1 MFNTNIPIYGILI
14 VLSLLINIII
24 VLKTYNKKHYTIIEI
39 IGALTYENM
48 GIILGAKLLTYL
60 NNYSI
65 HSEFNFYATGL
76 TSLGGVLGAIIFLLL
91 FAFQFKKD
99 IKEIM
104 NTFML
109 PIPLMYS
116 ISKIG
121 CFIAGCCHGVEYNG
135 ILHITYNYSKIAPNN
150 TNLFPVQIIESI
162 IFLIIFMYFY
172 KKKIN
177 KSFSFKT
184 LGYLTIACSISKFL
198 LDYLRY
204 EHINKIITLNQI
216 ICLVFVII
224 GVIIIKGVKNGRKQR
239 TN

>member
-1 MFNTNIPIYGILI
+1 
-14 VLSLLINIII
+14 
-24 VLKTYNKKHYTIIEI
+24 
-39 IGALTYENM
+39 
-48 GIILGAKLLTYL
+48 
-60 NNYSI
+60 
-65 HSEFNFYATGL
+65 
-76 TSLGGVLGAIIFLLL
+76 
-91 FAFQFKKD
+91 
-99 IKEIM
+99 
-104 NTFML
+104 
-109 PIPLMYS
+109 
-116 ISKIG
+116 
-121 CFIAGCCHGVEYNG
+121 
-135 ILHITYNYSKIAPNN
+135 
-150 TNLFPVQIIESI
+150 
-162 IFLIIFMYFY
+162 MYFY